1 MPEKELI
8 LPRMGETM
16 TEGTIVA
23 WLKQP
28 GEQFRRGDTLVEVE
42 SDKTNV
48 EIPALEDG
56 EMVRHLVSP
65 GEKVAVDSPIAV
77 VLTVTTRTG
86 SSDVPTVEPILQ
98 TDVSPEQKVE
108 NDKSRSGPMAAD
120 KIRASPVARRT
131 ARRLGI
137 NLAEIKGTGP
147 RARVTGNDVRQH
159 AGPFVKSEHSVP
171 TPSGRPSLRWGTA
184 QRGTCVLLHGF
195 AGDPA
200 TWRHTGQFLAKQG
213 FEAIAFELP
222 GHGLQPLAGSS
233 LAELVAELVR
243 EFADLPTEK
252 FHLIGHSLGGAFA
265 TLIAAGATER
275 VASLT
280 LLAPFGM
287 GTYIDQSFIDG
298 ITSARTVEALERE
311 LRKTTARPLSYAKSA
326 LAAMLESL
334 PTASLRTISGMMAR
348 DGVQQLFLVPELE
361 KITAPVRVFFG
372 RQDRILHWQDALVL
386 PGKVGLHLFDTGHL
400 PHWEDP
406 SGVLPVLSRFPDT
419 IEPRMDPPP
428 QGLRRDRQRIDT
440 N

>member
-1 MPEKELI
+1 MPEKELT

-28 GEQFRRGDTLVEVE
+28 GEQFWRGDTLVEVE

-65 GEKVAVDSPIAV
+65 GEKVELDRPIA
-77 VLTVTTRTG
+77 LIRTAG
-86 SSDVPTVEPILQ
+86 ASSRSSEVPAVEPILQ
-98 TDVSPEQKVE
+98 TDVSPEQKTE
-108 NDKSRSGPMAAD
+108 NDKYRSVPMATD

-131 ARRLGI
+131 AQSLGI

-147 RARVTGNDVRQH
+147 RERVTGTDVRQH
-159 AGPFVKSEHSVP
+159 AGLFVKSEHSMP
-171 TPSGRPSLRWGTA
+171 APSGRLSLRWGTA

-195 AGDPA
+195 AGDPT

-222 GHGLQPLAGSS
+222 GHGSQPLTGSS
-233 LAELVAELVR
+233 LAELVAELIA
-243 EFADLPTEK
+243 ELADLPTEK

-265 TLIAAGATER
+265 TLIAAQVPER

-280 LLAPFGM
+280 LLAPIGI
-287 GTYIDQSFIDG
+287 GTYIDQSFLDG

-311 LRKTTARPLSYAKSA
+311 LRKMTARPLSYAKSA
-326 LAAMLESL
+326 LGAMLEAL
-334 PTASLRTISGMMAR
+334 PTASLQTISGLVAR
-348 DGVQQLFLVPELE
+348 NGVQQLFLVPELE
-361 KITAPVRVFFG
+361 KITASVRVFFG
-372 RQDRILHWQDALVL
+372 RQDRILRSQDALVL
-386 PGKVGLHLFDTGHL
+386 PGKVALHLFDTGHL

-406 SGVLPVLSRFPDT
+406 SAVLPVLSRFPAND
-419 IEPRMDPPP
+419 ES
-428 QGLRRDRQRIDT
+428 
-440 N
+440 